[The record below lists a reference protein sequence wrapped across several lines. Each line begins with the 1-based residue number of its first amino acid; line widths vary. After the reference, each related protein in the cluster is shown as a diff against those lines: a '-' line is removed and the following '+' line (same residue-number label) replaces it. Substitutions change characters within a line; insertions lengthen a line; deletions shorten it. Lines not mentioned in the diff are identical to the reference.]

1 MGSEPVAISLYIHV
15 PFCIRKCRYCD
26 FVSYAYDPEAAR
38 RYRVAL
44 LREMALY
51 QERLAPQ
58 ERRLQT
64 IFIGGG
70 TPTCLPE
77 EDLAA
82 ILEGCSRYF
91 QWLSGVEVTVEANPG
106 TVDLPKLKALRY
118 AGVNRLSLGVQTC
131 SDRFLKL
138 LGRVH
143 DFTQAVEAVQ
153 LARRAGFDNLNLD
166 LIFAIPG
173 QTMADWQHCL
183 DKILALQ
190 PEHISAYSLQIE
202 EGTPLARAVAEGRVL
217 PCDEETELA
226 MYQEVINF
234 LAARGYEHYEI
245 SNFARPG
252 YRCRHNLTYWHNEP
266 YLGLG
271 PAAHSYLGDG
281 RFYNTGSLEEYEAR
295 LLSGELPVA
304 GREKLSRATMMAE
317 TVFLGLRLIEGL
329 DLEKFAARFGK
340 NIEEVFGEQVKKLSS
355 LGLVEICSNRL
366 RLTSRGLP
374 LANAVFRE
382 FVLP

>member
-1 MGSEPVAISLYIHV
+1 MAISLYIHV
-15 PFCIRKCRYCD
+15 PFCLRKCRYCD
-26 FVSYAYDPEAAR
+26 FVSYTYDPEAAR

-51 QERLAPQ
+51 HERLAPQ
-58 ERRLQT
+58 ERQLKT

-70 TPTCLPE
+70 TPTCLPQGE
-77 EDLAA
+77 LVA
-82 ILEGCSRYF
+82 ILEGCYRYF
-91 QWLSGVEVTVEANPG
+91 QWLSGVEVTIEANPG
-106 TVDLPKLKALRY
+106 TVDLPKLRALRA

-143 DFTQAVEAVQ
+143 DFSQAVEAVQ

-173 QTMADWQHCL
+173 QTVAEWLHCL
-183 DKILALQ
+183 DKILTLR

-202 EGTPLARAVAEGRVL
+202 EGTPLARAVAEGSVL
-217 PCDEETELA
+217 PCDEETDLA
-226 MYQEVINF
+226 MYREVINF
-234 LAARGYEHYEI
+234 LAARGYEHYEV

-252 YRCRHNLTYWHNEP
+252 HRCRHNLTYWHNEP

-271 PAAHSYLGDG
+271 PAAHSYLRGE
-281 RFYNTGSLEEYEAR
+281 RLYNTASLEEYEAR

-329 DLEKFAARFGK
+329 DLEKFAACFGE
-340 NIEEVFGEQVKKLSS
+340 NIEEVFGEQIIKLRRA
-355 LGLVEICSNRL
+355 GLLEIHSGRL
-366 RLTSRGLP
+366 RLTFRGLP

>member
-1 MGSEPVAISLYIHV
+1 MAISLYIHV
-15 PFCIRKCRYCD
+15 PFCLRKCRYCD
-26 FVSYAYDPEAAR
+26 FVSYSYDPEAAC

-51 QERLAPQ
+51 HERLGPE
-58 ERRLQT
+58 ERRLKT

-91 QWLSGVEVTVEANPG
+91 QWLPGVEVTVEANPG
-106 TVDLPKLKALRY
+106 TVDLSKLRTLRC

-131 SDRFLKL
+131 SDHFLRL

-143 DFTQAVEAVQ
+143 SFNQAVEAVI

-173 QTMADWQHCL
+173 QTVANWQHCL
-183 DKILALQ
+183 RKVLSLR
-190 PEHISAYSLQIE
+190 PEHISAYSLQLE
-202 EGTPLARAVAEGRVL
+202 EGTPLAREVAEGRIL
-217 PCDEETELA
+217 PCEEETELA
-226 MYQEVINF
+226 MYREVIDF
-234 LAARGYEHYEI
+234 LVDRGYEHYEI

-271 PAAHSYLGDG
+271 PAAHSCLGDE

-295 LLSGELPVA
+295 LLAGELPVA
-304 GREKLSRATMMAE
+304 GRERLSRDTMMAE

-329 DLEKFAARFGK
+329 DLARFESRFGK
-340 NIEEVFGEQVKKLSS
+340 NIEEVFGEQIKKLSR
-355 LGLVEICSNRL
+355 LGLLKIHSKHL
-366 RLTSRGLP
+366 KLTARGLP

>member
-1 MGSEPVAISLYIHV
+1 MAISLYIHV

-26 FVSYAYDPEAAR
+26 FVSYTYDPEAAR

-51 QERLAPQ
+51 HERLAPQ
-58 ERRLQT
+58 ERQLKT

-106 TVDLPKLKALRY
+106 TVDLQKLRTLRS
-118 AGVNRLSLGVQTC
+118 AGVNRLSLGVQ
-131 SDRFLKL
+131 SSSAPLLKL
-138 LGRVH
+138 LGRLH
-143 DFTQAVEAVQ
+143 DFNQAVEAVH

-173 QTMADWQHCL
+173 QTLADWQGCL
-183 DKILALQ
+183 EKILDLQ

-202 EGTPLARAVAEGRVL
+202 ENTPLARAVAEDGVI

-226 MYQEVINF
+226 MYRGVINM
-234 LAARGYEHYEI
+234 LTARGFEHYEI

-252 YRCRHNLTYWHNEP
+252 YRCQHNLTYWYNRP

-271 PAAHSYLGDG
+271 PAAHSCLGDE
-281 RFYNTGSLEEYEAR
+281 RFYNVSSLEEYESC
-295 LLSGELPVA
+295 LLAGELPVA
-304 GREKLSRATMMAE
+304 GCEKLSRSTMMAE

-329 DLEKFAARFGK
+329 DLEKFAARFGE
-340 NIEEVFGEQVKKLSS
+340 NIEEVFGAQIKRLCS
-355 LGLVEICSNRL
+355 LGLVEIRSGRL

-374 LANAVFRE
+374 LANTVFRE